1 MLRRVVYL
9 LNENKTLVARTVR
22 RMSDKP
28 QSEPQQNDKETSK
41 QTPKQE
47 TPEEEDPNAY
57 EDYGDVKIRKGGRT
71 IKVDESEDIG
81 GAFLIVLTD

>member
-1 MLRRVVYL
+1 MLRRVVYF
-9 LNENKTLVARTVR
+9 LNVNKSLVARTAR

-28 QSEPQQNDKETSK
+28 QSDPQPNDKAQK

-71 IKVDESEDIG
+71 IKVDENEDIG
-81 GAFLIVLTD
+81 GNFSLN